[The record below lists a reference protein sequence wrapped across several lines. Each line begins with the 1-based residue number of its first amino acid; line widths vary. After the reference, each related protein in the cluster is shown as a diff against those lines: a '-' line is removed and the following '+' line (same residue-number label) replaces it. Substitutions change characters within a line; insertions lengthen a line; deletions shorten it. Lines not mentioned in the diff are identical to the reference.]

1 MKKKFCSMYWD
12 IIDSQNEAK
21 MKVLGHVMKQVMF
34 KIIESSPSL
43 AKEYL
48 DELEAVNWVN
58 YLTVKEAQ
66 DIIANMDPKPIWTF
80 AKWKDEMEQ
89 NQFPTEAVE
98 KYNEYALYVTMCM
111 VHSDSGS
118 TLSALVSDQK
128 KLFELIY
135 HLALDKLNDKDGK
148 FNIRKYFLE

>member
-1 MKKKFCSMYWD
+1 
-12 IIDSQNEAK
+12 
-21 MKVLGHVMKQVMF
+21 MKQAMF
-34 KIIESSPSL
+34 KIIETSPSL

-48 DELEAVNWVN
+48 DELEAVNWIN

-66 DIIANMDPKPIWTF
+66 DIVANMDPKPNWTF
-80 AKWKDEMEQ
+80 TKWKDEMVQ
-89 NQFPTEAVE
+89 HGFNTEVEE
-98 KYNEYALYVTMCM
+98 KYNECALYITMCM
-111 VHSDSGS
+111 ILSDSGNTLS
-118 TLSALVSDQK
+118 TLISDQK

>member
-1 MKKKFCSMYWD
+1 MYWD
-12 IIDSQNEAK
+12 IINSQDESK
-21 MKVLGHVMKQVMF
+21 MKILGHVMKQAMF
-34 KIIESSPSL
+34 KIIETSPSL

-48 DELEAVNWVN
+48 DELEAVNWIN

-66 DIIANMDPKPIWTF
+66 DIVANMDPKPNWTF
-80 AKWKDEMEQ
+80 TKWKDEMVQ
-89 NQFPTEAVE
+89 HGFNTEVEE
-98 KYNEYALYVTMCM
+98 KYNECALYITMCM
-111 VHSDSGS
+111 ILSDSGNTLS
-118 TLSALVSDQK
+118 TLISDQK

>member
-12 IIDSQNEAK
+12 IIDSQDEAK
-21 MKVLGHVMKQVMF
+21 MKVLGHVMKQAMF

-48 DELEAVNWVN
+48 DELEAVNWTN
-58 YLTVKEAQ
+58 YLTTKEAQ
-66 DIIANMDPKPIWTF
+66 DIIANMDPKPNWTF

-89 NQFPTEAVE
+89 NQFPTEVAE
-98 KYNEYALYVTMCM
+98 KYNEYALYVAMCM
-111 VHSDSGS
+111 IYSDSGS
-118 TLSALVSDQK
+118 TLATLVSDQK
-128 KLFELIY
+128 KLFELVY